1 MQASALRN
9 VRAMNDERQEF
20 SQRLAD
26 AMQKAGYEP
35 RPNVLLKVFNSRYRG
50 ASVTAM
56 TISRWLGGRA
66 IPNQDK
72 LQVLADLFGVEP
84 QVLRY
89 GKAGK
94 GRVAESQAT
103 WPALGARE
111 RQVIEAFLALPPK
124 QRGLVGE
131 LVVAL
136 AAGKAGKS

>member
-1 MQASALRN
+1 
-9 VRAMNDERQEF
+9 MNDERQEF

-89 GKAGK
+89 GKVGK
-94 GRVAESQAT
+94 GRVAEAQAT

-111 RQVIEAFLALPPK
+111 RQVIEAFLTLPPK
-124 QRGLVGE
+124 QRGLVGDLIE
-131 LVVAL
+131 ALV
-136 AAGKAGKS
+136 AGKAGKS

>member
-1 MQASALRN
+1 
-9 VRAMNDERQEF
+9 MNDERQEF
-20 SQRLAD
+20 SQRLAE
-26 AMQKAGYEP
+26 AMHKAGYEP

-84 QVLRY
+84 QVLRF

-94 GRVAESQAT
+94 GRVAESQPA
-103 WPALGARE
+103 WPAMGARE
-111 RQVIEAFLALPPK
+111 RQVIDAFLALPPK
-124 QRGLVGE
+124 RRELVGE
-131 LVVAL
+131 LVEAL
-136 AAGKAGKS
+136 ATVKTPRP

>member
-1 MQASALRN
+1 
-9 VRAMNDERQEF
+9 MNDERQEF
-20 SQRLAD
+20 SQRLAE
-26 AMQKAGYEP
+26 AMHKAGYEP

-84 QVLRY
+84 QVLRF
-89 GKAGK
+89 GKTGK

-103 WPALGARE
+103 WPALGVRE
-111 RQVIEAFLALPPK
+111 RQVIETYLALPPK
-124 QRGLVGE
+124 RRELVGE
-131 LVVAL
+131 LVEAL
-136 AAGKAGKS
+136 ATVKPSKQ